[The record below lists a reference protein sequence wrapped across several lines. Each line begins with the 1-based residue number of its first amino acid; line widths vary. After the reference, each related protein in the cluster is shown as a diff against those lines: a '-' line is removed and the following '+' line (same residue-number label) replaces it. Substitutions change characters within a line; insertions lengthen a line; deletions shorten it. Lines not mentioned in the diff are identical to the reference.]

1 MVKLKLTL
9 KSNKPSNVYA
19 LNGKSYRLQP
29 GSNTLVLEYND
40 YVSLAKALGIKPVE
54 KDEAPATKKEG
65 QKPAPVEEVKKV
77 DPIKTEDPVPV
88 EDVKKEDPVK
98 TEEPVNEPKQEEPT
112 HTDEPETV
120 DAAEEHKAEEPVEE
134 KEPEHTEEHVEEKE
148 EIDYSTWSLSKLKV
162 EYKRITGNTC
172 KLKKAE
178 VIQFLQEHNS
188 NV

>member
-54 KDEAPATKKEG
+54 KDEAPAAKKEEPKTTAPTEETKK
-65 QKPAPVEEVKKV
+65 
-77 DPIKTEDPVPV
+77 
-88 EDVKKEDPVK
+88 
-98 TEEPVNEPKQEEPT
+98 EEPT
-112 HTDEPETV
+112 HV
-120 DAAEEHKAEEPVEE
+120 EEHKHEEEPVKDEHESVKDEPAHEAEESAKEETPVEEPAKEEAPAEE
-134 KEPEHTEEHVEEKE
+134 KED
-148 EIDYSTWSLSKLKV
+148 IDYSTWSLSKLKV